1 MLFQKPELI
10 HKEHKKT
17 KASGGFAI
25 LIGFL
30 ILLLKNIQNDILY
43 IQAMLDRNLAELYK
57 VETRVINQSVNRNIN
72 RFPEN
77 FRFQLTEEEYKIL
90 RSQFVTS
97 SSAKSHGGR
106 RYRPYVFTEQG
117 IAMLSAV
124 LRSDVAINVSI

>member
-1 MLFQKPELI
+1 
-10 HKEHKKT
+10 
-17 KASGGFAI
+17 
-25 LIGFL
+25 
-30 ILLLKNIQNDILY
+30 
-43 IQAMLDRNLAELYK
+43 MLDRNLAELYK

-97 SSAKSHGGR
+97 RSAKSHGGR